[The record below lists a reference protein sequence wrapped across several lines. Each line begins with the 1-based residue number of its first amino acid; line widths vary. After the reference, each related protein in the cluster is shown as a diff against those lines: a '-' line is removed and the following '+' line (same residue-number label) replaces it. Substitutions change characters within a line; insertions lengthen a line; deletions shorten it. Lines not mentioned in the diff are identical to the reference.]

1 MQTCLR
7 AGVVGVLQVDQCEWL
22 WQISSEVRSVTLLR
36 LQLSVRC
43 TSIVCVCTASEIISW
58 DIHVPLKAQA
68 GNLCKKNL
76 KPKSHLQEDKLK
88 TD

>member
-1 MQTCLR
+1 MAL
-7 AGVVGVLQVDQCEWL
+7 ANLQRGFTALASD
-22 WQISSEVRSVTLLR
+22 SSQVT
-36 LQLSVRC
+36 QLSVRC

-76 KPKSHLQEDKLK
+76 RPKSHLQEHK
-88 TD
+88 